1 MPGSARSPRRS
12 VRAERQSELQDV
24 VTAILTASR
33 VLVGVSARSLADV
46 EDTVTL
52 TQFRTLVVLNS
63 HGMINLNRLADL
75 LGVNSSTAM
84 RMIDRL
90 LAAELVT
97 REDNPTN
104 RREVLLDLTD
114 QGASSCNGSATPAAQ
129 RSPASSKRC
138 RPANVANW
146 SRRCG
151 HSPMPPAS
159 PKPPKPWPGSA
170 GSGLFARDVT
180 SDAAATFA

>member
-1 MPGSARSPRRS
+1 MPGSASSPRRS
-12 VRAERQSELQDV
+12 VRTERQSELHDV

-90 LAAELVT
+90 LAAALVT
-97 REDNPTN
+97 RQDNPAN
-104 RREVLLDLTD
+104 RREVLLNLTD
-114 QGASSCNGSATPAAQ
+114 QGRELVQ
-129 RSPASSKRC
+129 RVSDTRRAEIARIVKAMPASERSEMVNALR
-138 RPANVANW
+138 A
-146 SRRCG
+146 
-151 HSPMPPAS
+151 
-159 PKPPKPWPGSA
+159 
-170 GSGLFARDVT
+170 FA
-180 SDAAATFA
+180 DAAGEPEAAETLARLGW